1 MYALGKN
8 LQLKTINFTYTDHMA
23 FIYLSK
29 LRQSYNDII
38 LKVSEIPTYSP
49 VLNHLCASPLT
60 VVDSTD
66 VLRMS
71 SDIRT

>member
-1 MYALGKN
+1 
-8 LQLKTINFTYTDHMA
+8 MA